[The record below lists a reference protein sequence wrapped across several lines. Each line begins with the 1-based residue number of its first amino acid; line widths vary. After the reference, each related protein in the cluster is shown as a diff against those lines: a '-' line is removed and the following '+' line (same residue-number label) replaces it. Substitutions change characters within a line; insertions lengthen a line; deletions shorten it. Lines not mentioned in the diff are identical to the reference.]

1 MFFVLSSND
10 NITFAFD
17 RVAQMEKLKEQLI
30 EVETSIGRVNN
41 SLSEMR
47 SGRRFPFYVPSS
59 VSQTYQY
66 FPMKADREIRL
77 LYLEPGSGKSRL
89 SCSLRTVPLSKT
101 PIYEAL
107 SYTWGKPVFPASIK
121 CSPSG
126 QLCIT
131 ENLSVALYHL
141 RLKDRIRVLW
151 VDAICINQQDL
162 VERSHQVSLMRDVY
176 KGADHV
182 IVWLGKDNGDARKAF
197 EGLQDLATI
206 HPTSDYDIASTSR
219 ARVDALNN
227 LLTRGWFLR
236 IWVIQELVC
245 ARKATIMCGNQSM
258 EWERFLDF
266 ARTMKKEGSYIS
278 SLSVAVMVPLDNL
291 HRIGYEKKQRGLG
304 KQSSL
309 LDLLSVFRE
318 CQASDLRDKIF
329 ALVGIADGQT
339 IAACTPDYSKDVS
352 EIYRNLASHLIIAE
366 RNPDVLTFCVAPPKA
381 QSLSLPS
388 WTPDWSRPQKKTPS
402 PYIRP
407 DAYKASA
414 GTSFKG
420 RIDFNT
426 LSLDG
431 VLLNNIVTLGR
442 APYPWI
448 DKLASRKMI
457 RKEFIE
463 QGEESFQIFK
473 QSCNYAQSD
482 LTAYVRTLVADVYRA
497 KHRLERQQLL
507 TLCATHR
514 WSVSMNAPNSE
525 FAFSWDEISTTR
537 DGSFGQPVEWQDMR
551 DLLHARGSA
560 ALCRR
565 FCLFDDGRV
574 GWVPE
579 SADLGDRIAIFL
591 GGTVPILLRP
601 SGNDYVVLGE
611 AYVDEMMDGQAFEG
625 PEVQIETITLV

>member
-1 MFFVLSSND
+1 M
-10 NITFAFD
+10 
-17 RVAQMEKLKEQLI
+17 AQTEKLKKQLI
-30 EVETSIGRVNN
+30 EVETSIGRVNDL
-41 SLSEMR
+41 LSEMR
-47 SGRRFPFYVPSS
+47 AGRRPPFYVPSS
-59 VSQTYQY
+59 ASQTYQY
-66 FPMKADREIRL
+66 LPMKADREIRL
-77 LYLEPGSGKSRL
+77 LYLESGSGKSRL
-89 SCSLRTVPLSKT
+89 SCSLRIVPLSKD

-162 VERSHQVSLMRDVY
+162 VERSQQVSLIRDVY
-176 KGADHV
+176 KGADRV

-206 HPTSDYDIASTSR
+206 HPKSDYKIKASTSR
-219 ARVDALNN
+219 GRADALDN

-266 ARTMKKEGSYIS
+266 ARTIREEGSYIS
-278 SLSVAVMVPLDNL
+278 SLSVALMVTLDNL
-291 HRIGYEKKQRGLG
+291 NQIGYQKEQRCLG

-309 LDLLSVFRE
+309 LDLLFTFRE

-329 ALVGIADGQT
+329 ALVGLADGQT

-352 EIYRNLASHLIIAE
+352 EIYRNLASHLIITE
-366 RNPDVLTFCVAPPKA
+366 RNPDILTFCVAPTEG

-388 WTPDWSRPQKKTPS
+388 WVPDWSQPQKYKPS

-431 VLLNNIVTLGR
+431 VLLNNIVFLGR
-442 APYPWI
+442 APNPRI
-448 DKLASRKMI
+448 DKYTAREMI
-457 RKEFIE
+457 LKEHIE
-463 QGEESFQIFK
+463 QGMESFEMFK
-473 QSCNYAQSD
+473 QSRNYAQSD
-482 LTAYVRTLVADVYRA
+482 LTSYVRTLVADVYRA

-525 FAFSWDEISTTR
+525 FAVSWDEFSTTR
-537 DGSFGQPVEWQDMR
+537 DRSFGQTVGWQDME
-551 DLLHARGSA
+551 DLLDARGDASTD
-560 ALCRR
+560 RS

-574 GWVPE
+574 GWVPD
-579 SADLGDRIAIFL
+579 SAAIGDRIAIFL

-601 SGNDYVVLGE
+601 SGNDYIVLGE